1 MKNTNKN
8 ILSILS
14 YIALIIVSLLIVV
27 QNFLPIIHIKITGG
41 FVNLLDTIKNLLV
54 LIVVGFAGYSFT
66 VGRKKWVKI
75 LFWVSVAIYVVGTVL
90 KWIV

>member
-14 YIALIIVSLLIVV
+14 YIALIIVALLIVV

-41 FVNLLDTIKNLLV
+41 FVNLLDTIKDVFV
-54 LIVVGFAGYSFT
+54 LIVIGFAGYSFT

-75 LFWVSVAIYVVGTVL
+75 LFWVAVAVYIVGSVL
-90 KWIV
+90 RWIV